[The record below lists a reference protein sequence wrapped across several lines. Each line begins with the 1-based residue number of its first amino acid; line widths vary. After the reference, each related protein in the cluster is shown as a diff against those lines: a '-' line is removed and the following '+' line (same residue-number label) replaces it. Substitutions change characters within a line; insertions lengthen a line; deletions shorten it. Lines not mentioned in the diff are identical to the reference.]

1 LGNLIERAH
10 ILAQEGQEIRTTRA
24 DGQYPRALDRA
35 AYRVIREVVMF
46 ATRQSQEA
54 VNAEANRFLFELEQE
69 FDLMRLRAR
78 RASLEQ
84 EEMRLA
90 EEQESLRNDLRP
102 PVTSTVGPSESPADN
117 GWMRGWWHAV
127 ATRVAVWRLELRRV
141 GLAEEVRRLALL
153 EGDIEFA
160 LRLKRGRS
168 RS

>member
-1 LGNLIERAH
+1 
-10 ILAQEGQEIRTTRA
+10 
-24 DGQYPRALDRA
+24 
-35 AYRVIREVVMF
+35 MF
-46 ATRQSQEA
+46 ATRQRQEP

-84 EEMRLA
+84 EETRLA
-90 EEQESLRNDLRP
+90 EKQESLRNSLRL
-102 PVTSTVGPSESPADN
+102 PVTSTVGPSEAPADN

-127 ATRVAVWRLELRRV
+127 VRRVARWRLELRRV
-141 GLAEEVRRLALL
+141 GLAEEVHRLALL

-160 LRLKRGRS
+160 LRLRRRQS

>member
-1 LGNLIERAH
+1 
-10 ILAQEGQEIRTTRA
+10 
-24 DGQYPRALDRA
+24 
-35 AYRVIREVVMF
+35 MF

-78 RASLEQ
+78 RASFEQ
-84 EEMRLA
+84 EEMRLV
-90 EEQESLRNDLRP
+90 EEQESLSNDLRP
-102 PVTSTVGPSESPADN
+102 SQSPADN

-127 ATRVAVWRLELRRV
+127 ATRVAVWRLEFRRA
-141 GLAEEVRRLALL
+141 GLAEEVRRLVLL

-160 LRLKRGRS
+160 LRLKRRGS

>member
-1 LGNLIERAH
+1 MERVL
-10 ILAQEGQEIRTTRA
+10 ILAQEGLVISTTRA
-24 DGQYPRALDRA
+24 DDWYRETVDRA
-35 AYRVIREVVMF
+35 AYRVVREVVMF
-46 ATRQSQEA
+46 AARQSQEP
-54 VNAEANRFLFELEQE
+54 VNAEANRFLIELEQK

-84 EEMRLA
+84 EERRLA

-102 PVTSTVGPSESPADN
+102 PVASALGSSESPADN
-117 GWMRGWWHAV
+117 GWMRGWWHV
-127 ATRVAVWRLELRRV
+127 VRSRVTLWRLELRRV
-141 GLAEEVRRLALL
+141 GLAEEVRRLELL

>member
-1 LGNLIERAH
+1 V
-10 ILAQEGQEIRTTRA
+10 T
-24 DGQYPRALDRA
+24 
-35 AYRVIREVVMF
+35 REVVMF
-46 ATRQSQEA
+46 ATRKSQGS
-54 VNAEANRFLFELEQE
+54 VNAEANRFLFELEQV

-78 RASLEQ
+78 RASLVQ
-84 EEMRLA
+84 EETRLA

-102 PVTSTVGPSESPADN
+102 PVTSIVGPSESPADN

-141 GLAEEVRRLALL
+141 GLAEEVRRLVLL

-160 LRLKRGRS
+160 LRLKRRRS

>member
-1 LGNLIERAH
+1 MIS
-10 ILAQEGQEIRTTRA
+10 TTRA
-24 DGQYPRALDRA
+24 DGQYPKAVDRA
-35 AYRVIREVVMF
+35 AYGVLREIVMF
-46 ATRQSQEA
+46 ATRQIQEA
-54 VNAEANRFLFELEQE
+54 LNAEANRFLFELEQE

-78 RASLEQ
+78 RASFEQ

-102 PVTSTVGPSESPADN
+102 SQSPADN

-127 ATRVAVWRLELRRV
+127 ATRVAVWRLEFRRA
-141 GLAEEVRRLALL
+141 GLAEEVRRLVLL

-160 LRLKRGRS
+160 LRLKRRGS

>member
-1 LGNLIERAH
+1 
-10 ILAQEGQEIRTTRA
+10 
-24 DGQYPRALDRA
+24 
-35 AYRVIREVVMF
+35 MF

-90 EEQESLRNDLRP
+90 EEQESPRNDLRP
-102 PVTSTVGPSESPADN
+102 PVTSTLGPSESPADD
-117 GWMRGWWHAV
+117 GWIRGWWQAV
-127 ATRVAVWRLELRRV
+127 ATRVAIWRLEFRRV

-160 LRLKRGRS
+160 LRLKRRGPRS
-168 RS
+168 